1 MKQSFWM
8 RRKENPQ
15 KLDNDKNIDE
25 VTILLFLQMFFP
37 HEMHELSD
45 ELGNQQVEWRRD
57 DCNDDGQNDFCE
69 EGKNQIFEEVILL
82 LGMIQSFDAFE

>member
-1 MKQSFWM
+1 MKQSFRM

-15 KLDNDKNIDE
+15 KLNNNKDIDE
-25 VTILLFLQMFFP
+25 VTVLLFLQMFFS
-37 HEMHELSD
+37 HEVHKLPD
-45 ELGNQQVEWRRD
+45 KLGNQQVEWRRD

>member
-1 MKQSFWM
+1 M

-45 ELGNQQVEWRRD
+45 ELGNQQVE
-57 DCNDDGQNDFCE
+57 
-69 EGKNQIFEEVILL
+69 
-82 LGMIQSFDAFE
+82 